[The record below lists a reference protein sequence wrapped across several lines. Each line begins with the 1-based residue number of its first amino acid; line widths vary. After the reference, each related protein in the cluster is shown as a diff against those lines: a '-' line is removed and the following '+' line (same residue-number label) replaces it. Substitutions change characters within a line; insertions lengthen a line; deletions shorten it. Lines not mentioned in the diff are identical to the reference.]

1 MNPQQEINLLNRL
14 MAVLGSSLP
23 TYLNNTAPWADRGAE
38 DARAL
43 LAKIA
48 SDQQQLAR
56 RITAAIRELNG
67 LAAAGRFPIEFTATN
82 DLSADYLAKKTAVL
96 QARDVDL
103 IQQVV
108 HELAE
113 SPRLQTLADDVL
125 AHAKQHL
132 DDLEALAC
140 NANTVGG

>member
-1 MNPQQEINLLNRL
+1 MNPQQEIGLLNRL

-23 TYLNNTAPWADRGAE
+23 AYLDNTATWADRGAE

-56 RITAAIRELNG
+56 RLTAAIRESGG
-67 LAAAGRFPIEFTATN
+67 LAQPGRFPIEFTATN
-82 DLSADYLAKKTAVL
+82 DLSAHYLSKKTALL
-96 QARDVDL
+96 QARDIEI

-108 HELAE
+108 DEAAE
-113 SPRLQTLADDVL
+113 SPRLRALAQDVL
-125 AHAKQHL
+125 TLAKQHL
-132 DDLEALAC
+132 SDLEALSA
-140 NANTVGG
+140 NAGST